1 MYLYY
6 SNIFISYLSDRNRK
20 RERLLVNT
28 RTYRGVPKNGLLK
41 CLNTRERKHRLE
53 DINHFVTQPQ
63 THYIKKIHESA
74 DDVEKE
80 LEIDETDTRD

>member
-1 MYLYY
+1 MLLY
-6 SNIFISYLSDRNRK
+6 
-20 RERLLVNT
+20 
-28 RTYRGVPKNGLLK
+28 PP
-41 CLNTRERKHRLE
+41 RERKHRLE